1 MENQKIKIQEV
12 LTCFEDDNIKF
23 ISTKLKEKGERR
35 IFVVD
40 KETNLIGVITTT
52 DLVYKALCSDNS
64 GESLLAKDVM
74 TTGVRSVD
82 INEDINNALEVMNDL
97 KTFVCPL
104 TDNKKLLGIIN
115 YQDLIE
121 HLLLSMKKE

>member
-23 ISTKLKEKGERR
+23 ISIKLKEKGERR

-64 GESLLAKDVM
+64 GESLFAKDVM